1 MSDTVQIIV
10 GVLFLVGVYIL
21 TQMVVGW
28 RIRRAGKGI
37 LKDLEGKMAFDA
49 ASAADLPYSKPHL
62 FRIGLRDFRPKALDA
77 LAQAEFLG
85 KTHDGKFYLKKRLH
99 ELNL

>member
-1 MSDTVQIIV
+1 MSDAIQIIV
-10 GVLFLVGVYIL
+10 GVLFLVCVYVL

-37 LKDLEGKMAFDA
+37 LKELENRKAFDA
-49 ASAADLPYSKPHL
+49 ASAVDLPYARPHL

-77 LAQAEFLG
+77 LAQAEVLG
-85 KTHDGKFYLKKRLH
+85 KTHDGRFYLKKRLH
-99 ELNL
+99 DLNL